1 MPTSTFYNDNLFRAY
16 PFVALDKPS
25 EYPNDNLFPV
35 KRIVGAKILCG
46 FGSYFRSFPDVELK
60 HWEVL
65 SLLHRVTFRLTAGNY
80 SNEILVEIP
89 KNTPL
94 FSHIFSKDSEHIRIR
109 LTVGDLSDATQSFGT
124 LSLRLEP
131 TCILWLKHRGIDCI
145 QVVNENRERL
155 TEVIHSNPV
164 LSPEYKTAWLN
175 TKFWRQPLLIGDEG
189 LLFSEGS
196 NCEWSTSV
204 TDNRL
209 IVWPRTCSGTGAVH
223 EFQSLGVTSSGVGSA
238 LGGLSEIPPDID
250 ELKIRPDGL
259 VHQNKVLFA
268 FCGAT
273 GPEITAER
281 KQSIQVR
288 NDVDANTVSIAVASL
303 NGKGC

>member
-16 PFVALDKPS
+16 PFVATDEPTI
-25 EYPNDNLFPV
+25 FPTQ
-35 KRIVGAKILCG
+35 RIVGAKILCG
-46 FGSYFRSFPDVELK
+46 SGSYLRSFPEVELIR
-60 HWEVL
+60 WEVF
-65 SLLHRVTFRLTAGNY
+65 SILHRVTFRLTAGNY
-80 SNEILVEIP
+80 SNEILVDIP
-89 KNTPL
+89 KNTAL
-94 FSHIFSKDSEHIRIR
+94 FSHIFSQESEHIRIR

-131 TCILWLKHRGIDCI
+131 TCIFWLKHRGIDCI

-155 TEVIHSNPV
+155 ADVISSNPV
-164 LSPEYKTAWLN
+164 LSPEHKSAYLN

-209 IVWPRTCSGTGAVH
+209 IVWPRKYSGTGAVR
-223 EFQSLGVTSSGVGSA
+223 EFQSLGVVSSGVGSA
-238 LGGLSEIPPDID
+238 LGGVSEIPYNLA

-259 VHQNKVLFA
+259 VHQDNVLYA
-268 FCGAT
+268 FSGAT

-281 KQSIQVR
+281 KQTIQVR
-288 NDVDANTVSIAVASL
+288 NDVDANTVSISVASL

>member
-1 MPTSTFYNDNLFRAY
+1 MPTSTFFNDNLFRAY
-16 PFVALDKPS
+16 PFVATEEPTG
-25 EYPNDNLFPV
+25 FPT
-35 KRIVGAKILCG
+35 KRIVGMKVLCG
-46 FGSYFRSFPDVELK
+46 FGSYFQSFPEVELNR
-60 HWEVL
+60 WEVL
-65 SLLHRVTFRLTAGNY
+65 SDRHRVTFWLHEGTY
-80 SNEILVEIP
+80 SNHISMEIP
-89 KNTPL
+89 KNTPQFAHL
-94 FSHIFSKDSEHIRIR
+94 FSQESQHTRIR
-109 LTVGDLSDATQSFGT
+109 LTVGDLSDATQSFHG

-155 TEVIHSNPV
+155 AEVINGNPI
-164 LSPEYKTAWLN
+164 LSPEHKAAWLH

-189 LLFSEGS
+189 LLFNEGS
-196 NCEWSTSV
+196 NCEWSTSL
-204 TDNRL
+204 TENRL
-209 IVWPRTCSGTGAVH
+209 IVWPRVRCGTGQVR
-223 EFQSLGVTSSGVGSA
+223 EFQSLGVTSSGAGSA
-238 LGGLSEIPPDID
+238 LDGISEIPPNLD
-250 ELKIRPDGL
+250 EMKIRPDGL
-259 VHQNKVLFA
+259 LHQDNVLYA